1 MWALVTDNTIQ
12 EIIRFPKGMVIND
25 VRHPRTIF
33 KAWSWD
39 ELNAVGIYT
48 VEAGTVGDDRFEYTS
63 QAVYTFDASNKK
75 VTTAYTKTDKAL
87 ADSND
92 VNEDGDAILDD
103 HGNQTVTLGLKSQAK
118 NKAQGTANY
127 LLKRF
132 DWIIARKVTA
142 DTAIPSALV
151 TYMAAVRTDYANICT
166 AIDDASDM
174 DAFKLLFADTY
185 KTVDGEQ
192 VVDVVARVNRWT
204 DDYDLLQYAR

>member
-1 MWALVTDNTIQ
+1 MWAYVTDNTIQ

-33 KAWSWD
+33 TAWSWD

-75 VTTAYTKTDKAL
+75 VTTAYTKTDRAL
-87 ADSND
+87 ANSND
-92 VNEDGDAILDD
+92 VDEDGNAILDD

-118 NKAQGTANY
+118 NKARDTANG

-166 AIDDASDM
+166 AIDDAGDM

>member
-1 MWALVTDNTIQ
+1 MWALITDNTIQ
-12 EIIRFPKGMVIND
+12 EIIRFPKGMVINN
-25 VRHPRTIF
+25 VRHPRAIF
-33 KAWSWD
+33 TAWSWD

-48 VEAGTVGDDRFEYTS
+48 VEAGTVGDDRFESTS
-63 QAVYTFDASNKK
+63 QAVYTFDAGNKK

-92 VNEDGDAILDD
+92 VDGDGNAILDD

-118 NKAQGTANY
+118 NKARDTANGM
-127 LLKRF
+127 LKKF

-166 AIDDASDM
+166 AIDDAGDM

>member
-1 MWALVTDNTIQ
+1 MWAYVTDNTIQ

-33 KAWSWD
+33 TAWSWD

-63 QAVYTFDASNKK
+63 QAAYTFDASNKK

-92 VNEDGDAILDD
+92 VDEDGNAILDD

-118 NKAQGTANY
+118 NKARDTANG

-166 AIDDASDM
+166 AIDDAGDM

-185 KTVDGEQ
+185 KTVDGVQ

>member
-1 MWALVTDNTIQ
+1 MWAYVTDNTIQ
-12 EIIRFPKGMVIND
+12 EIIRFPKSMVID
-25 VRHPRTIF
+25 SVRHPRAIF
-33 KAWSWD
+33 SAWTWD

-48 VEAGTVGDDRFEYTS
+48 VEAGTQGDDRFESTS
-63 QAVYTFDASNKK
+63 QASYTFDASNKK
-75 VTTAYTKTDKAL
+75 VTTTYTKTDKAL

-92 VNEDGDAILDD
+92 VDEDGNAILDD

-118 NKAQGTANY
+118 NRARNTANG

-166 AIDDASDM
+166 AIDDAGDM

-185 KTVDGEQ
+185 KTVDGVQ
-192 VVDVVARVNRWT
+192 VIDVVARVNRWT
-204 DDYDLLQYAR
+204 DDYDIKTYER

>member
-1 MWALVTDNTIQ
+1 MWALITDNTIQ
-12 EIIRFPKGMVIND
+12 EIIRFPKGMVINN
-25 VRHPRTIF
+25 VRHPRAIF
-33 KAWSWD
+33 TAWSWD

-48 VEAGTVGDDRFEYTS
+48 VEAGTVGDDRFESTS
-63 QAVYTFDASNKK
+63 QAVYTFDAGNKK

-92 VNEDGDAILDD
+92 VDGDGNAILDD

-118 NKAQGTANY
+118 NRARDTANGM
-127 LLKRF
+127 LKKF

-166 AIDDASDM
+166 AIDDAGDM

-185 KTVDGEQ
+185 KTVDGKK
-192 VVDVVARVNRWT
+192 VVDTVARVNRWT

>member
-1 MWALVTDNTIQ
+1 MWAYVTDNTIQ

-33 KAWSWD
+33 TAWSWD

-75 VTTAYTKTDKAL
+75 VTTAYTKTDRAL

-92 VNEDGDAILDD
+92 VDKDGNAILDD

-118 NKAQGTANY
+118 NKARDTANG

-166 AIDDASDM
+166 AIDDAGDM

>member
-1 MWALVTDNTIQ
+1 MWAYVTDNTIQ

-33 KAWSWD
+33 TAWSWD

-63 QAVYTFDASNKK
+63 QAAYTFDASNKK

-92 VNEDGDAILDD
+92 VDKDGNAILDD

-118 NKAQGTANY
+118 NKARDTANG

-166 AIDDASDM
+166 AIDDAGDM

>member
-1 MWALVTDNTIQ
+1 MLF
-12 EIIRFPKGMVIND
+12 R
-25 VRHPRTIF
+25 
-33 KAWSWD
+33 S
-39 ELNAVGIYT
+39 AVGIYT

-75 VTTAYTKTDKAL
+75 VTTAYTKTDRAL
-87 ADSND
+87 ANSND
-92 VNEDGDAILDD
+92 VDEDGNAILDD

-118 NKAQGTANY
+118 NKARDTANG

-166 AIDDASDM
+166 AIDDAGDM

>member
-1 MWALVTDNTIQ
+1 MWALITDNTIQ
-12 EIIRFPKGMVIND
+12 EIIRFPKGMVINN
-25 VRHPRTIF
+25 VRHPRAIF
-33 KAWSWD
+33 TAWSWD

-48 VEAGTVGDDRFEYTS
+48 VEAGTVGDDRFESTS
-63 QAVYTFDASNKK
+63 QAVYTFDAGNKK

-92 VNEDGDAILDD
+92 VDGDGNAILDD

-118 NKAQGTANY
+118 NRARDTANGM
-127 LLKRF
+127 LKKF

-166 AIDDASDM
+166 AIDDAGDM